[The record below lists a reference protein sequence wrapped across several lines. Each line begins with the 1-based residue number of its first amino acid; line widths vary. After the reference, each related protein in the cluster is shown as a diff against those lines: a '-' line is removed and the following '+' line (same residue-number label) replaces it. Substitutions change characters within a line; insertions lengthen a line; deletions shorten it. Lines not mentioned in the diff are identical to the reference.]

1 MAACTATSDVVCGFL
16 LKYPPAAVTSSNG
29 ASAPFTESLSAAYGS
44 GDYTFSLSSYWGSGV
59 HTAGKFFDGV
69 GGSQFG
75 GGVGLDTY
83 TPDAGTPVSSTT
95 FIVPGYIGEWIKVQM
110 PVAIYLAYVKMYMR
124 GTGSHRAASDYRVY
138 GSNDDS
144 AWDLLTDTVG
154 ATYAADPSIAGANF
168 HKSAQ
173 VSPAYKYKNYAIVV
187 SKLTGG
193 TNASTLNLEE
203 IEIYGNEE
211 KLCDM
216 LDTSAASKCLAG
228 QEYFG
233 CDWPSTVRKCKQVC
247 GAHDPPPP
255 PRGAVQCR
263 PWVGK
268 SSSGGGG

>member
-1 MAACTATSDVVCGFL
+1 
-16 LKYPPAAVTSSNG
+16 LKYPPAAVTSNNG
-29 ASAPFTESLSAAYGS
+29 GFAPFTQFLSAEYGS
-44 GDYTFSLSSYWGSGV
+44 GDYRFSLSSYHESNV

-69 GGSQFG
+69 GGSDFG
-75 GGVGLDTY
+75 GGVARNTFSA
-83 TPDAGTPVSSTT
+83 PAGTAARSSS

-110 PVAIYLAYVKMYMR
+110 PVAIYLAYFKMYMR

-144 AWDLLTDTVG
+144 AWDLLIDTVG
-154 ATYAADPSIAGANF
+154 ATYAEDPSIAGANF
-168 HKSAQ
+168 HKSDE
-173 VSPAYKYKNYAIVV
+173 VSPAYKYQYYAIVV

-193 TNASTLNLEE
+193 SNANTLNLEE
-203 IEIYGNEE
+203 IEIHGNEE
-211 KLCDM
+211 KLCGM

-228 QEYFG
+228 QEYFD

-255 PRGAVQCR
+255 PRGAVQCI

-268 SSSGGGG
+268 RVAGMGLRPEAGAH